1 MKTFCRLAAS
11 FVSLAAL
18 MGPAIS
24 EPIVSAP
31 VSYDN
36 LSVYF
41 VRGNST
47 GSTPLTLDQAVNNG
61 QAKVRWNDSGDPIT
75 VENFSNRSLFIPA
88 GTMLRGGLQDQV
100 VGLGTLLP
108 PHSGPITLA
117 TFCIDPFRSTAR
129 DGENPDTLKPVGMLP
144 SYLGT
149 LALEVSASDTKQM
162 TRLRQS
168 AVWWDIDTTRASL
181 SRALGETV
189 ETPKDYRWA
198 DLDRRD
204 LNSDTVLK
212 ARTSTWRTSLP
223 LALEST
229 ALVGAAKHYVD
240 ALAAGAK
247 KNDRIIGA
255 VFAINGRL
263 EGAEMFQSHALFREM
278 WPQMLRARAIEALAA
293 KGEAQGQAQATL
305 PSLAAVKA
313 FMAKALD
320 ATVVHDTA
328 TTAYVRNSDDAV
340 VTETQTRDGNWVHR
354 SFVAKSLAPA
364 EAASPQAAVLAVLAS
379 GTVGTRAI
387 ASLDDRLGVILHREG
402 ADGAWT
408 PAIENLAPTPV
419 AINADLGVAQGT
431 LGTQPMAPV
440 APVRFV
446 PFLISV
452 AFLGIMFF
460 MASRPVR
467 RVRPRRASAA
477 VRMAAIRKAVAVPFA
492 MALGHAREVLLRL
505 RHALANFP
513 PAGLVAEMVRCLGPA
528 WPGNLRPATWSEIRA
543 RK

>member
-47 GSTPLTLDQAVNNG
+47 GATPLTLDQAVNNG

-75 VENFSNRSLFIPA
+75 VENFSNRSLFIAA

-108 PHSGPITLA
+108 PHSGPMTLA

-129 DGENPDTLKPVGMLP
+129 DGESADTLKPVGMLP
-144 SYLGT
+144 SHIGT
-149 LALEVSASDTKQM
+149 LALEVSASDTKPM

-168 AVWWDIDTTRASL
+168 AVWWDINSTRASL
-181 SRALGETV
+181 SRTLGETV

-247 KNDRIIGA
+247 KNDRIVGA

-263 EGAEMFQSHALFREM
+263 EGAEMFQSHTLFREM
-278 WPQMLRARAIEALAA
+278 WPQLLRARAVEALAA
-293 KGEAQGQAQATL
+293 KGEAQVTL
-305 PSLAAVKA
+305 PSLPTVKA

-320 ATVVHDTA
+320 ATIVHDTA

-340 VTETQTRDGNWVHR
+340 VTETQTRDGNWIHR
-354 SFVAKSLAPA
+354 SFVAKSLAPT

-379 GTVGTRAI
+379 GSVGTRAI

-408 PAIENLAPTPV
+408 PTIENLAPTPV
-419 AINADLGVAQGT
+419 AINADLGVARGT
-431 LGTQPMAPV
+431 LATQPIAPV
-440 APVRFV
+440 TPARFI
-446 PFLISV
+446 PFLISA

-460 MASRPVR
+460 MACRPAR
-467 RVRPRRASAA
+467 RVRPRRALAA
-477 VRMAAIRKAVAVPFA
+477 VRIAAIRKAVAMPFA
-492 MALGHAREVLLRL
+492 VALGHAREVLLRL
-505 RHALANFP
+505 RQALAHFP
-513 PAGLVAEMVRCLGPA
+513 PAGLVGEMVRCLGPA
-528 WPGNLRPATWSEIRA
+528 WPGNLRPTTWSEIRA